1 MGQQLSCTLLT
12 AACCSCTV
20 WIHGVSGETRGSKVR
35 LDSMQLRGWTI
46 SLLQWCV
53 FISPIKALLSSF
65 WAATEKLRR
74 NNFLQAMGSRQEFWE
89 LSFLAARS
97 QLSFAKSTEM
107 SSRAWI
113 SCVSLPLGIS
123 QSCCG
128 DWRWQ
133 DTALGG
139 GRTQPWAG
147 AALSPVFQL
156 SQPGTSCEQGWQAG
170 QKHSKL

>member
-12 AACCSCTV
+12 ATCCSCTV

-35 LDSMQLRGWTI
+35 LDGVQLRGWTV

-113 SCVSLPLGIS
+113 SGVSLPLGMVT
-123 QSCCG
+123 G
-128 DWRWQ
+128 RWQ
-133 DTALGG
+133 DTALGRSCPVPSVPAEPARHQLWAG
-139 GRTQPWAG
+139 LAGRTET
-147 AALSPVFQL
+147 FQTL
-156 SQPGTSCEQGWQAG
+156 IP
-170 QKHSKL
+170 